1 MSKTKIPAKLRSEVL
16 NRDKHSCRWC
26 NRSAVDGVTLH
37 IDHVHPEFFKG
48 STTIDNLGTL
58 CSECNLG
65 KGREYYGNYLLSTI
79 FKLPNIWDRIKKF
92 SKEDPGI
99 CFRHTWRLEFY
110 KFDGKGYQ
118 EDKIL
123 HQFPIDS
130 MLVQFK
136 DKSANMEIQF
146 REAEKKALL
155 EFKDKVKDFLFKDRG
170 FFELSG
176 DKLIFKKF
184 KEK

>member
-1 MSKTKIPAKLRSEVL
+1 MSKTKIPARLRADVL
-16 NRDKHSCRWC
+16 TRDNYRCLWC
-26 NRSAVDGVTLH
+26 NRGRADNVDLH
-37 IDHVHPEFFKG
+37 VDHITPECFGG

-65 KGREYYGNYLLSTI
+65 KGGEYYGDYLLSTI
-79 FKLPNIWDRIKKF
+79 FKVPNIWDKIKKF

-99 CFRHTWRLEFY
+99 CFRYTWRLEFY
-110 KFDGKGYQ
+110 KFDGEGYQ

-123 HQFPIDS
+123 HQFAIDS
-130 MLVQFK
+130 PLVEFK

-155 EFKDKVKDFLFKDRG
+155 DFKNLVKNFLFENKG

-176 DKLIFKKF
+176 DKLVFKKF

>member
-1 MSKTKIPAKLRSEVL
+1 MDGAKLEV
-16 NRDKHSCRWC
+16 
-26 NRSAVDGVTLH
+26 
-37 IDHVHPEFFKG
+37 DHVISEHFGG
-48 STTIDNLGTL
+48 SSDFDNLGTL
-58 CSECNLG
+58 CNLCNSG
-65 KGREYYGNYLLSTI
+65 KSNEYYGNYLLSTI
-79 FKLPNIWDRIKKF
+79 LKVPNIWDRIKKF

-99 CFRHTWRLEFY
+99 CFRYTWRLEFY
-110 KFDGKGYQ
+110 KFEGRGYQ

-155 EFKDKVKDFLFKDRG
+155 DFKNLVKNFLFENKG

-176 DKLIFKKF
+176 DKLVFKN
-184 KEK
+184 

>member
-1 MSKTKIPAKLRSEVL
+1 MSKTKISHKKRIQIL
-16 NRDKHSCRWC
+16 NRDGNKCLWC
-26 NRSAVDGVTLH
+26 GCSGVEGVKLEVDH
-37 IDHVHPEFFKG
+37 IIPEHFGG
-48 STTIDNLGTL
+48 SSDFDNLGTL
-58 CSECNLG
+58 CNLCNNG
-65 KGREYYGNYLLSTI
+65 KSNEYYGNYLLSTI
-79 FKLPNIWDRIKKF
+79 LKVPNIWDRIKKF

-99 CFRHTWRLEFY
+99 CFRYTWRLEFY
-110 KFDGKGYQ
+110 KFDGEGYQ

-123 HQFPIDS
+123 HQFSIDS
-130 MLVQFK
+130 MLVQSK

-155 EFKDKVKDFLFKDRG
+155 DFKNLVKNFLFENKG

-176 DKLIFKKF
+176 DKLVFKKF

>member
-1 MSKTKIPAKLRSEVL
+1 MSKTKIPPRLRTEVL
-16 NRDKHSCRWC
+16 ARDGHKCLWC
-26 NRSAVDGVTLH
+26 NRGPADGITLH
-37 IDHVHPEFFKG
+37 IDHVHPECFGG

-65 KGREYYGNYLLSTI
+65 KGGEYYGNYLLSTI
-79 FKLPNIWDRIKKF
+79 LKVPNIWDRIKKF

-99 CFRHTWRLEFY
+99 CFCYTWRLEFY
-110 KFDGKGYQ
+110 EFEGKGYQ
-118 EDKIL
+118 ENKIL
-123 HQFPIDS
+123 HRFSIDS
-130 MLVQFK
+130 VLVEFK

-146 REAEKKALL
+146 REAEEKALL
-155 EFKDKVKDFLFKDRG
+155 DFKNLVKDFLFENKG

-176 DKLIFKKF
+176 DKLVFKKF